1 MPDDGPGTVDRPGL
15 PTSVSEDDAP
25 EQGSS
30 EHHGLG
36 EEATPDALPA
46 MEPFRTLLRWLGLA
60 EQAAGVVLL
69 GVILALVLVQVFQRY
84 LPGGGWA
91 WTGEIARY
99 SMVWATFFMAG
110 YLLAHDQHI
119 AIKVVDYFL
128 SVRALGTVKLLG
140 HVLIAVTCLV
150 AVYATFDFMSNDRGQ
165 VTAAAQVPL
174 SVIFAVVAFGFA
186 STALRAI
193 VVILVQDLPEI
204 RTGEKGIA

>member
-1 MPDDGPGTVDRPGL
+1 MPDDR
-15 PTSVSEDDAP
+15 SVTASHPDQLVGASEDDA
-25 EQGSS
+25 S

-36 EEATPDALPA
+36 EEAAPEVLPA
-46 MEPFRTLLRWLGLA
+46 TEPFRTLLHWLGRA
-60 EQAAGVVLL
+60 EQAVGVALL
-69 GVILALVLVQVFQRY
+69 AVILALVLIQVFQRY

-119 AIKVVDYFL
+119 AIKVVDYVL
-128 SVRALGTVKLLG
+128 SVRALGAVKLLG
-140 HVLIAVTCLV
+140 HVLVAVTCTV

-174 SVIFAVVAFGFA
+174 AVIYAVVAFGFA
-186 STALRAI
+186 STALRAV
-193 VVILVQDLPEI
+193 VVILVQDLREI
-204 RTGEKGIA
+204 RSGEKGIA

>member
-1 MPDDGPGTVDRPGL
+1 MPDDGSVTASRPDRPVSG
-15 PTSVSEDDAP
+15 SEDGA
-25 EQGSS
+25 S

-36 EEATPDALPA
+36 EEATPEVLPA
-46 MEPFRTLLRWLGLA
+46 TEPFRSLLHWLGRA

-69 GVILALVLVQVFQRY
+69 AVILALVLIQVFQRY

-99 SMVWATFFMAG
+99 AMVWATFFLAG

-128 SVRALGTVKLLG
+128 SVRALGAVKLVG
-140 HVLIAVTCLV
+140 HVLIAVTCIV
-150 AVYATFDFMSNDRGQ
+150 AVYATYDFVSHDRGQ

-174 SVIFAVVAFGFA
+174 ALIYAVVAFGFA
-186 STALRAI
+186 STALRAL
-193 VVILVQDLPEI
+193 VVILVQDLREI
-204 RTGEKGIA
+204 RTGEKGVA